1 MVSECGPLAFYQ
13 AGDACPLPE
22 ALCLNGIYLTGPFIR
37 KLIKHLGGT
46 AKGSSIKDLASQ
58 LFAIVFGG
66 DQVKEEKAGEAL
78 KAFLESQED
87 KLEKELDSDFED
99 ILDCHK
105 QDNYNTS
112 DLKDLEKLRKK
123 KAKLAKHAVK
133 NHGLAL
139 PIPAPKA
146 KRKAKAKAKSRAK
159 SFAEKLTDS
168 LSKSAL
174 KKAEEQAE
182 VAPEIVP
189 AAADALEEPLAES
202 EPASGSQPP
211 RVGHRGPGIEQT
223 PEALQWPPPP
233 GCSIG
238 YSKAGGTTAWQAKL
252 PAKTKFKV
260 PYSRV
265 SEQNT
270 LYVQFDTA
278 TFGQELS
285 QQEVADLNS
294 LQLEDILYF
303 RKMVSAGTKKSLSSA
318 EARCMCSRWL
328 QSWYDSQEH

>member
-1 MVSECGPLAFYQ
+1 MVSEIGPLAFYQ

-46 AKGSSIKDLASQ
+46 VKGSSVKALASQ
-58 LFAIVFGG
+58 LFAIVFHG
-66 DQVKEEKAGEAL
+66 DQVKEEKATEAM
-78 KAFLESQED
+78 KTFLESQED
-87 KLEKELDSDFED
+87 KLEKDLDSDLED
-99 ILDCHK
+99 VLECHK

-112 DLKDLEKLRKK
+112 DLKDLENLRKK
-123 KAKLAKHAVK
+123 KAKLAKHAAK
-133 NHGLAL
+133 NHALSL

-146 KRKAKAKAKSRAK
+146 KRKAKAKPKAK
-159 SFAEKLTDS
+159 SFAEKLRHS
-168 LSKSAL
+168 LSTLRKTT
-174 KKAEEQAE
+174 EQDE
-182 VAPEIVP
+182 VVPETVAAPP
-189 AAADALEEPLAES
+189 EEPLAAMDLEVP
-202 EPASGSQPP
+202 EGPASSSQPP
-211 RVGHRGPGIEQT
+211 RAGQRGPGIEQT
-223 PEALQWPPPP
+223 PEAIEWPPPP

-238 YSKAGGTTAWQAKL
+238 YSKVNQTTAWQAKL
-252 PAKTKFKV
+252 PVKTKFNV

-278 TFGQELS
+278 TFGKELS
-285 QQEVADLNS
+285 QQVVADLNS

-303 RKMVSAGTKKSLSSA
+303 RKMVAAGTKKSLSSA
-318 EARCMCSRWL
+318 EARCMCCRWL